1 MDVRLR
7 CLRLLAAVRQEQST
21 RDNPTPHIDARHEE
35 PLAPYFTSESEST
48 RLLLNRSIKMHSYL
62 SNQSK
67 SSVLEAPCDRRSLL
81 TVDGHRRSEQ

>member
-7 CLRLLAAVRQEQST
+7 CLRVLAAVRQEQSS

-48 RLLLNRSIKMHSYL
+48 RLLLKRSIKVKCTGS
-62 SNQSK
+62 
-67 SSVLEAPCDRRSLL
+67 
-81 TVDGHRRSEQ
+81 TVRQEELAHRRWASAK